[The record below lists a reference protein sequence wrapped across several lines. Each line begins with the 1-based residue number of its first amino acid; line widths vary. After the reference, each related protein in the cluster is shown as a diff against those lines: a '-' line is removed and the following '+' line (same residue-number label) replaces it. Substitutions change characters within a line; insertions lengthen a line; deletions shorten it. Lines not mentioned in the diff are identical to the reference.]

1 MIAGLAMPLT
11 MVATLTLALLQAAP
25 SPGKPAAPTTSP
37 APAPAA
43 PTTPVVAPTPSPTPV
58 APAPTPVVAPT
69 PSPVVGN
76 APEPI
81 AAPAPTPTPVVA
93 EPAPAPSTPPPDWYL
108 PNAAPVPATPALGPE
123 GSASFD
129 AIKYR
134 RLVFSNFYTL
144 NFGLY
149 PVPSGDFSFF
159 LGTNLRPRRSNFGK
173 DWNTALGYQLTLSVG
188 GADAYFGA
196 AQVIQDSFNNP
207 DAIEFFGPV
216 FFHRHALM
224 AQGFG
229 GRKGRLYYAL
239 GGGAVM
245 WQTYLIG
252 IEGEGKLGYIF
263 SAREGSRVKGVFG
276 GQLRLG
282 GAFEDV
288 PRPQFGLFIGFMV
301 F

>member
-1 MIAGLAMPLT
+1 MPLT

-25 SPGKPAAPTTSP
+25 ATPTSSP
-37 APAPAA
+37 ATPAPAA
-43 PTTPVVAPTPSPTPV
+43 PTPAPSPAPATPV
-58 APAPTPVVAPT
+58 AAPS

-76 APEPI
+76 APEPVV
-81 AAPAPTPTPVVA
+81 APAPVAAEPTP
-93 EPAPAPSTPPPDWYL
+93 PPSTPPPDWYL
-108 PNAAPVPATPALGPE
+108 PNAAPVPATPLAGPE
-123 GSASFD
+123 GTASFD

-144 NFGLY
+144 NFGLW
-149 PVPSGDFSFF
+149 PIPSGDFSFF

-188 GADAYFGA
+188 GADAYFGE
-196 AQVIQDSFNNP
+196 AQVIADHFDNT

-276 GQLRLG
+276 GQMRLG
-282 GAFEDV
+282 GAFEGV